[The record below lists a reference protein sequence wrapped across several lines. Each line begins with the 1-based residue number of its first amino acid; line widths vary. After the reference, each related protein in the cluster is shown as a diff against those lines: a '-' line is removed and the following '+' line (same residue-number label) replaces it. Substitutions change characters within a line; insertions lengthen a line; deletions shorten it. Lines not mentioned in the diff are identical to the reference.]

1 MIPQHP
7 LPQREEDRQAPT
19 ATDDR
24 QKPEKNEPTIPQS
37 PPPDADYQDQ
47 FAQQPLKAK
56 IQSIASPQILMDTTA
71 VSLNLE
77 PVRVRTRKPCD
88 DVHPHPPP
96 AALLL
101 DEGQITTNMILV
113 QIRKEL
119 ANMPLATI
127 PINVKK
133 DDNTTKVIT
142 SRMDRNITIVW
153 ELLIATGPLSRKLR
167 TRDLIWS
174 VSQSPILKHPT
185 NRCTSPVSRSIST

>member
-24 QKPEKNEPTIPQS
+24 QKPEMNEPTIPQS

-96 AALLL
+96 PALLL
-101 DEGQITTNMILV
+101 HEGQITTNMIPV

-133 DDNTTKVIT
+133 DDNTTKVIS
-142 SRMDRNITIVW
+142 SRMDPTITIVW
-153 ELLIATGPLSRKLR
+153 ELLIAYPKCHPSRR
-167 TRDLIWS
+167 TL
-174 VSQSPILKHPT
+174 PMPMGM
-185 NRCTSPVSRSIST
+185 ST